1 MADLSPSGNL
11 GDKRDKELGKA
22 FPRSIKAK
30 GSTDAQ
36 NKLNKMRAPRLAVD
50 PTVLGSLPGS
60 AASVYP
66 LHDQGDYSGRKSGT
80 R

>member
-11 GDKRDKELGKA
+11 GDKRDKELSKA
-22 FPRSIKAK
+22 FPRAIKAK
-30 GSTDAQ
+30 GTTGANS
-36 NKLNKMRAPRLAVD
+36 KLNRMRAPRLGVD

-66 LHDQGDYSGRKSGT
+66 LHDQADYSGTKSGT